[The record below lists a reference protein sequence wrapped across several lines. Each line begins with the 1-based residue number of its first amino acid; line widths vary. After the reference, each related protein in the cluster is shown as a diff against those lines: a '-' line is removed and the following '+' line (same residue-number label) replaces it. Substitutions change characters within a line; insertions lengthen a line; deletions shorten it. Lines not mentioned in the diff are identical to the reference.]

1 MKPRSAEKMHVIVL
15 FFLMAVGIVVFSFV
29 YAVTT
34 LELLTRKTREGFQDQ
49 RAKRLEER
57 TKQNAKMDSILYELR
72 SWRRQ
77 P

>member
-1 MKPRSAEKMHVIVL
+1 MHVIVL

-34 LELLTRKTREGFQDQ
+34 VELLTRKMREGFQDQ